1 MNPRSVTLR
10 DVAKL
15 AGVHPATA
23 SRALNEEARARG
35 LVNPDTVARVMRAA
49 QELDY
54 HPDPVARSL
63 KTRRSHTL
71 GVVIPDLTNPLF
83 PPIVRGIEDRLA
95 QSGYVV
101 LLGNTD
107 NDSER
112 EKLVLT
118 SMRSRRVDALVL
130 ATARRRYNLLAELNL
145 SDLPMV
151 LVNRVVDDKAIP
163 SVATDDVAGIGMAVA
178 HLVALGH
185 TRIAHV
191 AGPQALSTGA
201 GRHNGF
207 LLGMEAAG
215 LEPDPALITFA
226 EAFSVAEGVRCAR
239 ALLAGRVRPTA
250 IVAGNDMLAIGCYQ
264 AIEESGLK
272 CPADIS
278 VVGFN
283 DIPFS
288 NRLSPPLTSVRFPH
302 YQVGIEAAQLVLERI
317 QSPNGPT
324 KILFL
329 PPELVVRGSTARAN
343 GVA

>member
-1 MNPRSVTLR
+1 MTSRSVTLR

-23 SRALNEEARARG
+23 SRALKEEARARG

-49 QELDY
+49 KELDY

-63 KTRRSHTL
+63 KTRRSHTV

-145 SDLPMV
+145 SDLPVV
-151 LVNRVVDDKAIP
+151 LVNRVVDDRAIP
-163 SVATDDVAGIGMAVA
+163 SVATDDVTGIGMAV
-178 HLVALGH
+178 
-185 TRIAHV
+185 V
-191 AGPQALSTGA
+191 AGVIGQPEGAAIGKLLGGDEIAPAQLGGGYPCSPCSHVHHPLDQVGGLGSSRPPVGA
-201 GRHNGF
+201 GRDFVGQIT
-207 LLGMEAAG
+207 LDLDVGYRYPIGAAQ
-215 LEPDPALITFA
+215 EPAHRD
-226 EAFSVAEGVRCAR
+226 GNHRG
-239 ALLAGRVRPTA
+239 GRVEIGAQVRAHPT
-250 IVAGNDMLAIGCYQ
+250 L
-264 AIEESGLK
+264 
-272 CPADIS
+272 
-278 VVGFN
+278 
-283 DIPFS
+283 
-288 NRLSPPLTSVRFPH
+288 
-302 YQVGIEAAQLVLERI
+302 
-317 QSPNGPT
+317 
-324 KILFL
+324 
-329 PPELVVRGSTARAN
+329 
-343 GVA
+343 